1 MVIRLSNSSPSPGGE
16 IAGPSKKRHDKP
28 PDEYAFHDP
37 DRSINRTQAFQ
48 FRFQVAL
55 ALAAVPRIR
64 FGFSPADGA
73 LQSFSH
79 GPAHDIALPAPPG
92 RADVR
97 TRVYTTGAFFVS
109 NIRTPGKFAD
119 THIKRSSLTGFICT
133 VSGAAVSILSSC

>member
-1 MVIRLSNSSPSPGGE
+1 MRKEFGMEIGLSNSSPSPGGE
-16 IAGPSKKRHDKP
+16 IGGPSKK

-55 ALAAVPRIR
+55 ALAALPRIR

-79 GPAHDIALPAPPG
+79 GPAHHIAYDL
-92 RADVR
+92 RRD
-97 TRVYTTGAFFVS
+97 S
-109 NIRTPGKFAD
+109 Q
-119 THIKRSSLTGFICT
+119 C
-133 VSGAAVSILSSC
+133 